1 MSSRNS
7 HLPLHADPNAPAN
20 RPHRR
25 SRFKLF
31 DVRPPAQ
38 GSPRFAAKNHLIAT
52 IGEFVGTFTFLFF
65 ALGATNVANTLAT
78 SVTGTAR
85 AGQGGYPAAAANTSS
100 LLYISCAFGL
110 SLLVSVWIFFK
121 VSGGLYN
128 PAVSLGM
135 GLIGAITW
143 LRVALLVAAQLLGA
157 IAAAA
162 VINALVPGP
171 LNAQTRLA
179 PGMSIA
185 RGLFLEM
192 FLTALLCLAIFFLA
206 AEKHRGTF
214 MAPVGIGLALWTT
227 QMLGVYYTGAS
238 VNPARSFGPDVA
250 VASFPGYHYIYWIGP
265 ALGALLAALFYKLIK
280 WLEYESVMGPDHPD
294 YATARATSTMG
305 TTHVQGPGMG
315 DYLTRQQ
322 KRGTAGEGEGTV
334 YSPPGSPT
342 SPTKTVSSF
351 HDRFDRLEA
360 MVEQLIRE
368 RGGGEERLGGNGGSG
383 QRIA

>member
-227 QMLGVYYTGAS
+227 QMLG
-238 VNPARSFGPDVA
+238 
-250 VASFPGYHYIYWIGP
+250 GYHYIYWIGP

-294 YATARATSTMG
+294 YATARATSTMVSESLGLAPAPHGCSTGQG